1 MGKADVRRLLGL
13 EKDGWTVKVCA
24 QETRTWVATSS
35 DRGSVE
41 CPPGTLKLPENV
53 SVILLRCDHA
63 QVAGDASKL
72 SELPTTPI
80 NPLGFGASGLLITPL
95 DGRYYT
101 LSGNG
106 ERFLVTTGTDFSNI
120 LSSSFGEVGIS
131 LINGVFSWGR
141 IRYAMSGAWYQ
152 NVTNTQRNCAVV
164 QYI

>member
-1 MGKADVRRLLGL
+1 MGKAFVPGLSGL
-13 EKDGWTVKVCA
+13 EKDGWTVEVCA

-53 SVILLRCDHA
+53 SVILLRVDHV
-63 QVAGDASKL
+63 QVTGDTSKL
-72 SELPTTPI
+72 PELPTSPI
-80 NPLGFGASGLLITPL
+80 NPLGFGAQGLLIAPL

-106 ERFLVTTGTDFSNI
+106 EKFLITSGTDFSNI
-120 LSSSFGEVGIS
+120 LSSTFGEVGMS
-131 LINGVFSWGR
+131 LIDRVFTWGR
-141 IRYAMSGAWYQ
+141 IGFAMTGGWFQ